1 MARDRP
7 APLDGIDLELWRAL
21 IRTSALLPRTL
32 DDDLAARGASLPV
45 YEVLAVLA
53 AHPDGLRPG
62 ELAEIALVSKP
73 RVAVHLRALEDE
85 GLVERTPDPTDGRA
99 AIVRT
104 TASGRRRLRQL
115 APGHLRI
122 ARTQVIDQI
131 PEPDRPAVLAALAAV
146 LDALGDPWRPTTPNS

>member
-1 MARDRP
+1 MAPARP
-7 APLDGIDLELWRAL
+7 QPLEGDDLALWHAL

-32 DDDLAARGASLPV
+32 DDDLTDRGASLPR

-53 AHPDGLRPG
+53 AHPAGLRPG
-62 ELAEIALVSKP
+62 ALSEIALVSKP

-99 AIVRT
+99 AIVRIT
-104 TASGRRRLRQL
+104 SAGRRRLRQL

-122 ARTQVIDQI
+122 AREQVIDQI
-131 PEPDRPAVLAALAAV
+131 PAADRATVLAALAAV
-146 LDALGDPWRPTTPNS
+146 LTALGDPWRPGD

>member
-21 IRTSALLPRTL
+21 IRTSALLARTL

-85 GLVERTPDPTDGRA
+85 GLVERTPDRSP
-99 AIVRT
+99 
-104 TASGRRRLRQL
+104 ASPYRSMRRLAASPTTCTAL
-115 APGHLRI
+115 
-122 ARTQVIDQI
+122 
-131 PEPDRPAVLAALAAV
+131 LAAC
-146 LDALGDPWRPTTPNS
+146 SS